1 MSAIYHVK
9 KFAAILS
16 AKLFGTPSSH
26 QHNKDN
32 QLTNSKH
39 TTKEGAVRFI
49 KKNEKPQQQQRL
61 SDYTIF

>member
-9 KFAAILS
+9 KFAATLS
-16 AKLFGTPSSH
+16 AKLFGTSSH
-26 QHNKDN
+26 QQNKDN
-32 QLTNSKH
+32 QLTNGKRA
-39 TTKEGAVRFI
+39 TKDGAVRFI